1 MDAVRAGPFGQLFR
15 PDNFVFGQSGAGNN
29 WAKGHYTEG
38 AELVDQ
44 VLDVVR
50 REAEGCDC
58 LQGFQITHS
67 LGGGTGAGMGT
78 LLISKIR
85 EEFPDR
91 MMATFSVVPSPKVS
105 DTVVEPYNA
114 TLSVHQLVENSDE
127 TFCIDNEV
135 GQCCA
140 LQIFYGLT
148 RHFRRSTTSACAPS
162 SSPTHLTAISTT
174 LSPRSCLVSP
184 PVYVSPGNSTPI
196 FANWLSTWC
205 HFPGFIS
212 LWLAS
217 HLSLAAVLTN
227 SVLSLYLN

>member
-1 MDAVRAGPFGQLFR
+1 VPRAVLVDLEPGTASPISVITTSSDKESGTMDAVRAGPFGQLFR

-114 TLSVHQLVENSDE
+114 TLSIHQLVENSDE

-135 GQCCA
+135 GPFSPICLHQLA
-140 LQIFYGLT
+140 DSHRLF
-148 RHFRRSTTSACAPS
+148 TTSVCG
-162 SSPTHLTAISTT
+162 L
-174 LSPRSCLVSP
+174 
-184 PVYVSPGNSTPI
+184 
-196 FANWLSTWC
+196 
-205 HFPGFIS
+205 
-212 LWLAS
+212 
-217 HLSLAAVLTN
+217 
-227 SVLSLYLN
+227 

>member
-1 MDAVRAGPFGQLFR
+1 VLVDLEPGTMDAVRAGPFGQLFR

-135 GQCCA
+135 PHTQLPSRGFA
-140 LQIFYGLT
+140 ITDF
-148 RHFRRSTTSACAPS
+148 RHSTTSACAP
-162 SSPTHLTAISTT
+162 
-174 LSPRSCLVSP
+174 
-184 PVYVSPGNSTPI
+184 
-196 FANWLSTWC
+196 
-205 HFPGFIS
+205 
-212 LWLAS
+212 
-217 HLSLAAVLTN
+217 
-227 SVLSLYLN
+227 

>member
-1 MDAVRAGPFGQLFR
+1 MFPVPCLSISSQVPWMQFELVLSVNFSAPTTSCSARAVLVR
-15 PDNFVFGQSGAGNN
+15 PQIESRHSYADNTCFAGNN

-50 REAEGCDC
+50 REAESCDC

-135 GQCCA
+135 WCPG
-140 LQIFYGLT
+140 
-148 RHFRRSTTSACAPS
+148 HPS
-162 SSPTHLTAISTT
+162 FDLD
-174 LSPRSCLVSP
+174 
-184 PVYVSPGNSTPI
+184 
-196 FANWLSTWC
+196 
-205 HFPGFIS
+205 
-212 LWLAS
+212 
-217 HLSLAAVLTN
+217 
-227 SVLSLYLN
+227 

>member
-1 MDAVRAGPFGQLFR
+1 MPSVPVPSVNSSVPTTSSSDRVVLVRIATHNIKR
-15 PDNFVFGQSGAGNN
+15 RDNNSFAGNN

-135 GQCCA
+135 
-140 LQIFYGLT
+140 
-148 RHFRRSTTSACAPS
+148 
-162 SSPTHLTAISTT
+162 
-174 LSPRSCLVSP
+174 
-184 PVYVSPGNSTPI
+184 
-196 FANWLSTWC
+196 
-205 HFPGFIS
+205 
-212 LWLAS
+212 
-217 HLSLAAVLTN
+217 
-227 SVLSLYLN
+227 

>member
-1 MDAVRAGPFGQLFR
+1 MDAVRSGPFGKLFR

-44 VLDVVR
+44 VIDVVR

-114 TLSVHQLVENSDE
+114 TLSVHQLVEHSDE

-135 GQCCA
+135 CIVFSWF
-140 LQIFYGLT
+140 LNHILT
-148 RHFRRSTTSACAPS
+148 VSRLCTISACVPS
-162 SSPTHLTAISTT
+162 SSP
-174 LSPRSCLVSP
+174 SPRTV
-184 PVYVSPGNSTPI
+184 T
-196 FANWLSTWC
+196 
-205 HFPGFIS
+205 
-212 LWLAS
+212 
-217 HLSLAAVLTN
+217 
-227 SVLSLYLN
+227 